1 MKLATQSL
9 HDTTRSDRSLV
20 TDGHDRLRD
29 VVGRRDGVGLTRED
43 GHAAEKGTL
52 CARIVSWDA
61 GEEGCSGGRRTT
73 GLLRL
78 DVRQVVGLNTV
89 EELLTAL
96 RVLDV
101 LQTDVHA
108 LLDVA
113 VAHDLIHDNAD
124 SVWCDVVD
132 NAGATERF
140 SKSW

>member
-9 HDTTRSDRSLV
+9 HDTTRSDRGLV
-20 TDGHDRLRD
+20 TNGDDRLRD

-52 CARIVSWDA
+52 CAGIVSLKTA
-61 GEEGCSGGRRTT
+61 EEGCSGGRRTT

-78 DVRQVVGLNTV
+78 DVRQVVGLDTV

-101 LQTDVHA
+101 LKTDVHT

-113 VAHDLIHDNAD
+113 VAHDLVHDDAD
-124 SVWCDVVD
+124 SVWCNVVD
-132 NAGATERF
+132 DAGAAERD
-140 SKSW
+140 SSQ

>member
-9 HDTTRSDRSLV
+9 HDTTRSDRGLV
-20 TDGHDRLRD
+20 TDGDDRLRD

-52 CARIVSWDA
+52 CAGIVSLDA
-61 GEEGCSGGRRTT
+61 GEEGRSGGRRTT

-78 DVRQVVGLNTV
+78 DVRQVVSLDTV

-101 LQTDVHA
+101 LETDVHA

-113 VAHDLIHDNAD
+113 VAHDLVHNDAD

-132 NAGATERF
+132 NAGAAEWL
-140 SKSW
+140 SQ